1 MSRGDRLERIAAVLT
16 VAGRAAVSE
25 LAELTEVSEMT
36 VRRDLEELE
45 RQGRCRRV
53 HGGAVLPPGRGGELD
68 PDSRRARHVAARQR
82 IGRHVAAGIVS
93 GQSVLLDVGST
104 TLAVAEALADRRD
117 LILITPS
124 LELAVLLADRGDNQV
139 ICLGGQ
145 VRRGEHGVVGSL
157 TEQALTSFHV
167 DLCVLSAGGVSVHGG
182 LTAHHPEGAEVKRR
196 MMEQARRTVVVVDAS
211 KLGIATFAVVAPLS
225 DVDQV
230 VTSTHETSEQLL
242 LLRAAG
248 VDVVNLPPDGPGP
261 NAGSEE

>member
-1 MSRGDRLERIAAVLT
+1 MSRGERLERIAAVLT
-16 VAGRAAVSE
+16 TAGRAAVSE
-25 LAELTEVSEMT
+25 LAELTDVSEMT

-53 HGGAVLPPGRGGELD
+53 HGGAVLPPGRGAELD
-68 PDSRRARHVAARQR
+68 LASRRAQQVAAKQR
-82 IGRHVAAGIVS
+82 IGRYVAAGIAS
-93 GQSVLLDVGST
+93 GQSVLLDIGST

-117 LILITPS
+117 LTVITPS
-124 LELAVLLADRGDNQV
+124 LDLAVLLADRGDNQV

-157 TEQALTSFHV
+157 TEQALASFHV

-182 LTAHHPEGAEVKRR
+182 LTEYHPESAEVKRR
-196 MMEQARRTVVVVDAS
+196 MLEQSQRAVVVADAS

-230 VTSTHETSEQLL
+230 VTSTDPTSEQLL

-248 VDVVNLPPDGPGP
+248 VDVVNVPPDGPGSD
-261 NAGSEE
+261 AGSEG